1 MIESVIIILLVLVA
15 ASLVAAIWH
24 YRYWVRRL
32 SVPLEYIDEERIETP
47 DGSAIELRRVPP
59 LREQASGEVQPAPE
73 KMVSALSKPPVL
85 LVHGIGID
93 HHNNDMLP
101 DLSLAR
107 HLAMGGRDC
116 WLLTLRSG
124 RSDGRWRERHLM
136 RFERMAR
143 FDLPMGIER
152 VLERTGASQ
161 LDYIGFSMGGMLL
174 YGSIGRTVRSE
185 LLRKVV
191 ILGSPAIIRMPLSFM
206 LWGMLRFMP
215 SWLIPSVPLRLVS
228 RMVAFAA
235 DWFPRTPFQD
245 FVYNMSNVERGIA
258 GASMMTIQDLPGAL
272 SHDFVRWA
280 ARGGPID
287 VEGKSIEERLEEQ
300 CAPALFFA
308 GAADGIAP
316 PESVRAAFDAWG
328 RKCDPIDKTFVVLSR
343 DAGASADYGHGD
355 LAIGRHAREDIF
367 EPIERFLA
375 R

>member
-107 HLAMGGRDC
+107 H
-116 WLLTLRSG
+116 
-124 RSDGRWRERHLM
+124 
-136 RFERMAR
+136 
-143 FDLPMGIER
+143 LPMGIER